1 MFNMRTAL
9 PCAIG
14 LVLLLGLW
22 LPARAQDKPPTP
34 DEALQKLKAGNVRFA
49 TDKSTVKDIGDKRR
63 VELAEKQRPFA
74 VVLTCSDSRVVPE
87 FMFDAGL
94 GEVFPIRV
102 AGNVSGP
109 TVYASIEYALAVLK
123 APLIVVVGHSKCG
136 AVDTALK
143 GKELPSDNLKKL
155 IGLIHL
161 GDKLPKD
168 KDEALDAA
176 IRNNIQYHAR
186 QLTEQS
192 TIIKDFVSSGRVKI
206 VTGVYS
212 LKSGEVEW
220 LK

>member
-1 MFNMRTAL
+1 MFKVSRAF
-9 PCAIG
+9 PG
-14 LVLLLGLW
+14 LLGLAF
-22 LPARAQDKPPTP
+22 LLALLAPARAQDKAPTA
-34 DEALQKLKAGNVRFA
+34 DDALQKLKAGNVRFA
-49 TDKSTVKDIGDKRR
+49 SDKSTVKDIGDKRR
-63 VELAEKQRPFA
+63 VELAQGQRPFA

-109 TVYASIEYALAVLK
+109 AILASIEYGIAELK
-123 APLIVVVGHSKCG
+123 APLIVVIGHSKCG
-136 AVDTALK
+136 AVATALK
-143 GKELPSDNLKKL
+143 GKELPSDNLKNL
-155 IGLIHL
+155 IARIHL

-168 KDEALDAA
+168 KDEALNAA
-176 IRNNIQYHAR
+176 IRNNVQYHAQ

-192 TIIKDFVSSGRVKI
+192 TIIKDFVKSGRVKI